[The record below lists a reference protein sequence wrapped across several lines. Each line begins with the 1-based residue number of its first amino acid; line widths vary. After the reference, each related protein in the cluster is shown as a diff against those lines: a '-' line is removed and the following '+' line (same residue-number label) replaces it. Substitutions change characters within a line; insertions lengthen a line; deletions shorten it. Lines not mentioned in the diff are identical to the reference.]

1 MNEAQKRATM
11 PTGAHAVLARR
22 TLFNANTNLIELV
35 KKGNTVLDV
44 GCGSGEITRGIVDLV
59 GESGNVTGIDTS
71 EHLIGL
77 AKQNFSTSKN
87 LSFEVADISS
97 FTSDIKYD
105 VVTSARV
112 LQWLSNREEVL
123 MLMKHLLKNGGCL
136 TILDYNH
143 EKIEFDPELPRGMK
157 KLYDA
162 FLKWRGDSGMD
173 NQVADHLEEQ
183 FTRMELKN
191 IVVDDRSEVSIAG
204 TTSFFEEVSIWQKV
218 AETRGVQLVKDQ
230 YITEAERQLAIEQYQ
245 DWMTDKARKMKLYLK
260 SVTGYR

>member
-22 TLFNANTNLIELV
+22 TVFNANTNLKDLV
-35 KKGNTVLDV
+35 KQGNSVLDV

-59 GESGNVTGIDTS
+59 GESGFVVGIDTS
-71 EHLIGL
+71 THLIGL
-77 AKQNFSTSKN
+77 ARQNFSTINN

-97 FTSDIKYD
+97 YSPDRKFD

-112 LQWLSNREEVL
+112 LQWLSNPEEVL
-123 MLMKHLLKNGGCL
+123 MRMKHLLKNGGCL

-143 EKIEFDPELPRGMK
+143 EKIEFDPELPSGMK

-173 NQVADHLEEQ
+173 NQVGDHLEDQ
-183 FTRMELKN
+183 FTRMGLKN
-191 IVVDDRSEVSIAG
+191 IVVEDRSEVSIAG
-204 TTSFFEEVSIWQKV
+204 TTSFLEEVSLWQKV
-218 AETRGVQLVKDQ
+218 AETRGVQLVQDQ
-230 YITEAERQLAIEQYQ
+230 YITEAERQLAIAEYQ
-245 DWMTDKARKMKLYLK
+245 SWMTDKARKMKLYLK